1 MANRSPFLRSICLVL
16 LVALCFGAMGAVQ
29 AAPMRYDLSEKLS
42 TPRMQEQSSFQMPAK
57 NTIAP
62 VSYSRA
68 DMAGAANTWKR
79 DLPLP
84 GSIVREN
91 APVGAPSMVQSPK
104 RFNFTI
110 PDRSYG
116 INPVRERALNQSVMK
131 SSLVSTT
138 GTVVYMDLEGGF
150 YGIVADDGTRYLPD
164 TLPASCKVDGI
175 RVKFTGMEKTGVA
188 SIYMWGT
195 SLRVLSAVP
204 LGEEVKA
211 NGRIEYVDLAGG
223 FYGIVSADG
232 RSYLPLNLNKEFQV
246 EGMEVSFT
254 ARTVPD
260 TLGIYMW
267 GIPVTV
273 ISISARQ
280 GEDKSA
286 DQSLIGPWTLT
297 GMDRGG
303 VIAPVIQGSVITAAF
318 SGDGRVSGTAGCNL
332 YFASFEQSGTT
343 LRIGPAGSTEM
354 YCYDTA
360 RAIMKQESTYL
371 QLLETAA
378 SWKIRNGDLVILDS
392 SGREVLVF
400 SPGIADI
407 SDQQEPMVEF
417 WRTGGFAGNNDH
429 LSVYPDGSVSL
440 TRKEYSVSFALSE
453 GDLEEISAL
462 LESSGFNAL
471 SPEYRAPPGSAD
483 LFLYQVR
490 AHGKTVLVEDTVIP
504 ESLQPLVEALSRIVV
519 ENAPDDIAPP
529 RAH

>member
-1 MANRSPFLRSICLVL
+1 MPNRSPFLRSTCLVL

-42 TPRMQEQSSFQMPAK
+42 SHRMQDQSSFQMPAK
-57 NTIAP
+57 NTSVPA
-62 VSYSRA
+62 SYSRA
-68 DMAGAANTWKR
+68 DVAGAVNTWKR
-79 DLPLP
+79 DLPIP

-91 APVGAPSMVQSPK
+91 TPVSAPSIAKGPQ

-110 PDRSYG
+110 PERSHG
-116 INPVRERALNQSVMK
+116 TNPVRERAFNQSVGK

-164 TLPASCKVDGI
+164 TLPESCKVDGI

-188 SIYMWGT
+188 SISMWGT
-195 SLRVLSAVP
+195 SLRILSAVP
-204 LGEEVKA
+204 LGEEVRAK
-211 NGRIEYVDLAGG
+211 GRIEYFDLAGG
-223 FYGIVSADG
+223 FYGIVCTDG
-232 RSYLPLNLNKEFQV
+232 RSFLPLNLNKEFQV
-246 EGMEVSFT
+246 DGMEVSFT

-267 GIPVTV
+267 GIPVTI
-273 ISISARQ
+273 ISISASQ
-280 GEDKSA
+280 EEEKSA
-286 DQSLIGPWTLT
+286 GSSLIGQWTLV

-318 SGDGRVSGTAGCNL
+318 SADGRVSGTAGCNL
-332 YFASFEQSGTT
+332 YFAPFEQNGAT

-354 YCYDTA
+354 YCSDTA
-360 RAIMKQESTYL
+360 RAIMKQESTFL
-371 QLLETAA
+371 ELLGSAA
-378 SWKIRNGDLVILDS
+378 SWKIRDGDLVISDS
-392 SGREVLVF
+392 SGREILVF
-400 SPGIADI
+400 SPGIEDI
-407 SDQQEPMVEF
+407 SDRPEPLIEF

-429 LSVYPDGSVSL
+429 LEVYPDGKVSL
-440 TRKEYSVSFALSE
+440 TRKDYSVSFALSE
-453 GDLEEISAL
+453 AELEEISTL
-462 LESSGFNAL
+462 LVSSGFMGL

-483 LFLYQVR
+483 LFLYQIR

-504 ESLQPLVEALSRIVV
+504 EALQPLVDALSRIVG

>member
-1 MANRSPFLRSICLVL
+1 
-16 LVALCFGAMGAVQ
+16 
-29 AAPMRYDLSEKLS
+29 
-42 TPRMQEQSSFQMPAK
+42 
-57 NTIAP
+57 
-62 VSYSRA
+62 
-68 DMAGAANTWKR
+68 MAGAATTWKR
-79 DLPLP
+79 AGPIP

-91 APVGAPSMVQSPK
+91 VPVIAPSIVQGPE

-110 PDRSYG
+110 PDRSNR
-116 INPVRERALNQSVMK
+116 ITPVRERALNQSVMR
-131 SSLVSTT
+131 SPLVSST

-164 TLPASCKVDGI
+164 TLPASCRVDGI

-188 SIYMWGT
+188 SIYMWGK
-195 SLRVLSAVP
+195 SLRILSAVP

-211 NGRIEYVDLAGG
+211 EGRIEYIDLAGG
-223 FYGIVSADG
+223 FYGIVAADG
-232 RSYLPLNLNKEFQV
+232 RSYLPQNLNKEFQV
-246 EGMEVSFT
+246 DGMEVSFT

-280 GEDKSA
+280 GEEKSA
-286 DQSLIGPWTLT
+286 DPSLIGQWTLS

-303 VIAPVIQGSVITAAF
+303 FIAPVIEGSVITAEF

-332 YFASFEQSGTT
+332 YFAPYEQSGTT

-354 YCYDTA
+354 YCFDTS

-371 QLLETAA
+371 QLLGTAA
-378 SWKIRNGDLVILDS
+378 SWKIRNGELVISDS
-392 SGREVLVF
+392 SGSEILVF

-429 LSVYPDGSVSL
+429 LEIYPDGSVSL

-453 GDLEEISAL
+453 GDLGEISAL
-462 LESSGFNAL
+462 LESSGFMVL

-483 LFLYQVR
+483 LFLYQIR
-490 AHGKTVLVEDTVIP
+490 AHGKTVLVEDTAIP
-504 ESLQPLVEALSRIVV
+504 ESLQPLVDALSRLVV